1 MSLKTICL
9 YCGSNAGAHPRYTQV
24 AANFGRLLAEKNIAL
39 VYGGGKVGLMGATA
53 EAVIKAGGKVIGI
66 MPEGLAERE
75 LALRDVI
82 ELHIV
87 KTMHD
92 RKAMMERLS
101 DAFVVLPGGLGTFDE
116 FFEILTWKQLGFHD
130 KPIAILNTERY
141 YDALLQ
147 FLHFAAH
154 QGFVKSAALTSLIIE
169 RDETQLIETLLAI
182 SNKEMR

>member
-1 MSLKTICL
+1 MPLNTICL
-9 YCGSNAGAHPRYTQV
+9 YCGSNTGAHPRYADV
-24 AANFGRLLAEKNIAL
+24 AKNFGRLLAENNIGL
-39 VYGGGKVGLMGATA
+39 VYGGGRVGLMGATA
-53 EAVIKAGGKVIGI
+53 EAALAAGGKVIGI
-66 MPEGLAERE
+66 MPESLAERE
-75 LALRDVI
+75 LALHTVI

-147 FLHFAAH
+147 FLHFSAH
-154 QGFVKSAALTSLIIE
+154 QGFVKPTMLSSLIIE
-169 RDETQLIETLLAI
+169 RDEKKLLDALFAAV
-182 SNKEMR
+182 